1 MSPTRKIAALTEE
14 QQERFDEFVERWTA
28 IGLCTD
34 PADRPRAE
42 AAIREIYRQG
52 GLPPPRAIVWCG
64 SPLSLGRIGAIIR
77 DRSLFAEVPSGAGS
91 SVANRVRWRVHQD
104 VHGSVAAAVQT
115 EPMRADECGGFTAFD
130 WHIADAWQRV
140 RMNVGSKVRA
150 SVDGVQRSVWAGVW
164 DGVRTSVRDSV
175 DHSFLLDGIWWSN
188 KTKRDPDSYELRM
201 WSRRDTSTVLQTM
214 EESTGDAFVH
224 GAHEAA
230 WLAFYRYFHD
240 VVGLIDET
248 SKLSGLWE
256 LAQSAG
262 WAAPYRNMCW
272 VSERH
277 CILARDEEGRLHS
290 LAGPACAWPDGFAIY
305 AVHGIRVPQYVIER
319 PRQISIERIDGEQNA
334 EVRRVMIE
342 RYRHGEKLSGAAAF
356 IRDAGG
362 ERLDHDERYGTL
374 WRRSI
379 PDDEPIVMIEV
390 VNSTREPDGRF
401 KRYWLRVPPDMT
413 TAREAVAWTFNVP
426 AEDYAPV
433 KET

>member
-52 GLPPPRAIVWCG
+52 GLPPPRAIIWCG

-77 DRSLFAEVPSGAGS
+77 DRSLFAEVPSSAGS
-91 SVANRVRWRVHQD
+91 SVANRVGWRVRD
-104 VHGSVAAAVQT
+104 GVHHSVATAVQT

-130 WHIADAWQRV
+130 WRIADAWHRV
-140 RMNVGSKVRA
+140 RVNVGSKVRA
-150 SVDGVQRSVWAGVW
+150 SVDSVRRSVWDAVW
-164 DGVRTSVRDSV
+164 SAVRDSV
-175 DHSFLLDGIWWSN
+175 QDVVDQSLLWDYPEWWED
-188 KTKRDPDSYELRM
+188 DPFEKWYWERQRADY
-201 WSRRDTSTVLQTM
+201 TTVLGTM
-214 EESTGDAFVH
+214 EDDAGDDVVY

-230 WLAFYRYFHD
+230 WLAFYRYFHGA
-240 VVGLIDET
+240 VGLVDET

-277 CILARDEEGRLHS
+277 CILACDEEGRLHS
-290 LAGPACAWPDGFAIY
+290 FVGPACAWPDGFAIY
-305 AVHGIRVPQYVIER
+305 AVHGVRVPRYVIEA
-319 PRQISIERIDGEQNA
+319 PQKISVEQIGGEENA
-334 EVRRVMIE
+334 EVRRVMMY
-342 RYRHGEKLSGAAAF
+342 RYRHGEEVSGTAAF
-356 IRDAGG
+356 MRDVGA
-362 ERLDHDERYGTL
+362 ERLDHDERFGTL
-374 WRRSI
+374 WRRNI
-379 PDDEPIVMIEV
+379 PDDEPVVMIEV
-390 VNSTREPDGRF
+390 VNSTPEPDGRF

-413 TAREAVAWTFNVP
+413 TAREAVAWTFNMLA
-426 AEDYAPV
+426 AEYAPV